1 MEAAVALGHQALT
14 TAIPSQRGLR
24 HVLIDGSCHCGSI
37 SFTAEI
43 DPMGVT
49 ICHCA
54 DCQILSGAPF
64 RTVVVA
70 PIGQF
75 KLTGEPKRY
84 TLVQSGK
91 PMAQAFCPDCG
102 TPLFAAAPESPT
114 FVVIRVGCVT
124 QRAQLRPYAQIW
136 EHLAMPWIS
145 DLPLIPSAAQL
156 GR

>member
-1 MEAAVALGHQALT
+1 M
-14 TAIPSQRGLR
+14 
-24 HVLIDGSCHCGSI
+24 HVDGACHCGLI

-43 DPMGVT
+43 DPKGVT

-64 RTVVVA
+64 RTVVAV

-84 TLVQSGK
+84 TMLQKGSHWV
-91 PMAQAFCPDCG
+91 QAFCPECG
-102 TPLFAAAPESPT
+102 TPLFAAAAESPP
-114 FVVIRVGCVT
+114 FVVVRLGCVA

-136 EHLAMPWIS
+136 QHLALPWLS
-145 DLPLIPSAAQL
+145 ELPLIPSPSEQQGIVSPGSG
-156 GR
+156 GRGDA